1 MTVKDVDDLYE
12 LPLDEFTEARNR
24 LAKESDDK
32 SIAKLRK
39 PSAAAWALNQAAR
52 KSKGDV
58 ARFLH
63 AAANVRNSA
72 DRAALAELRHTE
84 GDVRRAAQAALGDRS
99 SAQLAA
105 INSLLA
111 TAASDEDVAEILRA
125 GRLAGDEQANA
136 DGFVGMVAPDGAKTA
151 KKKPPKDEVKEA
163 RERKARD
170 EARRKHETADAA
182 AKEAEEEAARLERE
196 AEDAA
201 DKAARLRARAE
212 TARGKADK
220 ARQKADGLKP

>member
-1 MTVKDVDDLYE
+1 MTVKAIDDLYE
-12 LPLDEFTEARNR
+12 LPLDEFTAARNR
-24 LAKESDDK
+24 LAKELGDK
-32 SIAKLRK
+32 DVAKLRK

-52 KSKGDV
+52 TNKGDV

-63 AAANVRNSA
+63 AAANVRSSA

-84 GDVRRAAQAALGDRS
+84 GDVRRAAQAALGVRGNT
-99 SAQLAA
+99 QLAE

-111 TAASDEDVAEILRA
+111 NAASDEEVGEVLRA
-125 GRLAGDEQANA
+125 GRLTGDEQANA
-136 DGFVGMVAPDGAKTA
+136 DGFVGMVPAKGPA
-151 KKKPPKDEVKEA
+151 KAPPKDEMKEA

-170 EARRKHETADAA
+170 EARRRFEAADAG

-196 AEDAA
+196 ADDAA
-201 DKAARLRARAE
+201 DKLARLRARAE

-220 ARQKADGLKP
+220 ARQKADDLKP

>member
-1 MTVKDVDDLYE
+1 MTAKGIDDLYE
-12 LPLDEFTEARNR
+12 LPLSEFTSARNK
-24 LAKESDDK
+24 LAKETGDK
-32 SIAKLRK
+32 SLTKLRK

-52 KSKGDV
+52 TNKGDV

-63 AAANVRNSA
+63 AAANVRASA

-99 SAQLAA
+99 NTHVAE
-105 INSLLA
+105 INALLA
-111 TAASDEDVAEILRA
+111 QAASDDDVAEVLKA
-125 GRLAGDEQANA
+125 GRLTGDEEANA
-136 DGFVGMVAPDGAKTA
+136 DGFVGMVPAKA
-151 KKKPPKDEVKEA
+151 PPKDEVKVA

-170 EARRKHETADAA
+170 EARRKWEAADGA

-196 AEDAA
+196 ADDAA

-212 TARGKADK
+212 TAKRKADK
-220 ARQKADGLKP
+220 ARQKADDLKP